1 MKAIQKKLICA
12 AAVGGALV
20 LTAVGVTRSGW
31 LHGETKGSNEIEA
44 VQEAY
49 QTAAADVTFWYTDD
63 TYTEF
68 FSQAALAY
76 YEKTGIK
83 VNVQRQETLDY
94 IGTVYDATMGGEAF
108 PDVYLIAGD
117 NLEEVY
123 RYGLAAENKKGLD
136 GVDMAKN
143 AVAAAT
149 YRDKLLGYPLGYN
162 TCVFVYQ
169 TDYFE
174 TAPNSLQALIDY
186 SNQNEPPENVEYLLE
201 WDVNDAFYDFPFISN
216 SVTFEKTEP
225 EVLNVI
231 YDQTLYQQDLD
242 YFATILQSFSIDKE
256 TVSEESILDNFR
268 NGRTLSALIDTSSLK
283 QLEGYGYSLMKIPA
297 LNETLPAYPCAT
309 TDMLVVNDFS
319 DRGDAA
325 ADFAHFATV
334 TMAEQL
340 HALSGHYSVI
350 PPKEPDWVE
359 QVAYESYESAIL
371 APNSVDA
378 RDFWVALEETIS
390 KYF

>member
-31 LHGETKGSNEIEA
+31 LHGETKGSNETEA

-319 DRGDAA
+319 DKGDAA

-350 PPKEPDWVE
+350 PSKEPDWVE

>member
-12 AAVGGALV
+12 AVVGGALV

-31 LHGETKGSNEIEA
+31 LHGETKGSNGTEA

-319 DRGDAA
+319 DRGDEA

-350 PPKEPDWVE
+350 PSKEPDWVE

>member
-31 LHGETKGSNEIEA
+31 LHGETKGSSETEV

-225 EVLNVI
+225 EVLQVI

-242 YFATILQSFSIDKE
+242 YFATILQSFSIDTE

-319 DRGDAA
+319 DKGDEA
-325 ADFAHFATV
+325 ADFAYFATV

-340 HALSGHYSVI
+340 HSLSGHYSVI
-350 PPKEPDWVE
+350 PSKEPDWVE

>member
-1 MKAIQKKLICA
+1 MKAIQKKFICA

-31 LHGETKGSNEIEA
+31 FHRETKGSNETEA
-44 VQEAY
+44 AQETY
-49 QTAAADVTFWYTDD
+49 QTAASDVTFWYTDD

-68 FSQAALAY
+68 FTQAALAY

-83 VNVQRQETLDY
+83 VNVQCQETLDY
-94 IGTVYDATMGGEAF
+94 IGKIYDATMGGEAF

-117 NLEEVY
+117 NMEEVY
-123 RYGLAAENKKGLD
+123 RYGLAEENKKGLD
-136 GVDMAKN
+136 GVNTAKN
-143 AVAAAT
+143 AVTAAT

-162 TCVFVYQ
+162 TCVFIYQ

-174 TAPNSLQALIDY
+174 AVPNSLQALIDY

-225 EVLNVI
+225 EVLQVI

-242 YFATILQSFSIDKE
+242 YFATILQSFSIDTE

-319 DRGDAA
+319 DKGDEA
-325 ADFAHFATV
+325 ADFAYFATV

-340 HALSGHYSVI
+340 HPLSGHYSVI
-350 PPKEPDWVE
+350 PSREPDWVE

>member
-31 LHGETKGSNEIEA
+31 LHGETKGSNETEA

-231 YDQTLYQQDLD
+231 YDQTRYQQDLD

-319 DRGDAA
+319 DKGDAA

-350 PPKEPDWVE
+350 PSKEPDWVE

>member
-31 LHGETKGSNEIEA
+31 LHGETKGSNETEA

-94 IGTVYDATMGGEAF
+94 IGTVYDATMGGETF

-136 GVDMAKN
+136 GANTAKN

-350 PPKEPDWVE
+350 PSKEPDWVE

>member
-31 LHGETKGSNEIEA
+31 LHGETKGSNETEA

-94 IGTVYDATMGGEAF
+94 IGTVYDATMGGETF

-350 PPKEPDWVE
+350 PSKEPDWVE

>member
-31 LHGETKGSNEIEA
+31 LHGETKGSNGTEA

-49 QTAAADVTFWYTDD
+49 KTAAADVTFWYTDD

-319 DRGDAA
+319 DRGDEA

-350 PPKEPDWVE
+350 PSKEPDWVE

>member
-31 LHGETKGSNEIEA
+31 LHGETKGSNETEA

-94 IGTVYDATMGGEAF
+94 IGTVYDATMGGGAF

-174 TAPNSLQALIDY
+174 TAPNSLQALI
-186 SNQNEPPENVEYLLE
+186 EC
-201 WDVNDAFYDFPFISN
+201 F
-216 SVTFEKTEP
+216 
-225 EVLNVI
+225 
-231 YDQTLYQQDLD
+231 
-242 YFATILQSFSIDKE
+242 QSK
-256 TVSEESILDNFR
+256 
-268 NGRTLSALIDTSSLK
+268 
-283 QLEGYGYSLMKIPA
+283 
-297 LNETLPAYPCAT
+297 
-309 TDMLVVNDFS
+309 
-319 DRGDAA
+319 
-325 ADFAHFATV
+325 
-334 TMAEQL
+334 
-340 HALSGHYSVI
+340 
-350 PPKEPDWVE
+350 
-359 QVAYESYESAIL
+359 
-371 APNSVDA
+371 
-378 RDFWVALEETIS
+378 
-390 KYF
+390 

>member
-31 LHGETKGSNEIEA
+31 LHGETKGSNETEA

-94 IGTVYDATMGGEAF
+94 IGTVYDATMGGETF

-297 LNETLPAYPCAT
+297 LNEMLPAYPCAT

-319 DRGDAA
+319 DKGDAA

-350 PPKEPDWVE
+350 PSKEPDWVE

>member
-31 LHGETKGSNEIEA
+31 LHGETKGSNGTEA

-76 YEKTGIK
+76 YEITGIK

-136 GVDMAKN
+136 GEDMAKN

-319 DRGDAA
+319 DKGDAA

-350 PPKEPDWVE
+350 PSKEPDWVE